1 MFTLLVG
8 LQSAWEAVTKMNFE
22 EKNILG
28 SIILN
33 VFFNLRRDLNF
44 MTCYIY
50 EM

>member
-28 SIILN
+28 SIVQIMMDSSFLC
-33 VFFNLRRDLNF
+33 FKGKKTSD
-44 MTCYIY
+44 
-50 EM
+50 